1 MQWQL
6 RKWKDLEERVEDLD
20 EKRLWNS
27 ETERMPHQSI
37 GISLCSL
44 TLPRLIA
51 SLSLKEKSFSC
62 SELDP

>member
-37 GISLCSL
+37 GISIEPHLF
-44 TLPRLIA
+44 A
-51 SLSLKEKSFSC
+51 KAY
-62 SELDP
+62 SEPFFEGEILFLF